1 MLQIITTATF
11 TKRISSTISREAIEE
26 EANRAKKQISRTY
39 SEICSKTGSTPTPIS
54 VRDDSKGVSSM
65 RSAP

>member
-1 MLQIITTATF
+1 MLRIITTATF

-26 EANRAKKQISRTY
+26 EANKAKRQILRIY
-39 SEICSKTGSTPTPIS
+39 SEICLKTGSTPTPIS
-54 VRDDSKGVSSM
+54 AREGSKGVSSM